1 MNRARLVLLPLL
13 ILLTGLSIT
22 WSVWDHERQAARREL
37 LSEFNFALGDAVSRI
52 EQRMATYE
60 QMLRGVQGMFA
71 ARGSLDLDAFHGY
84 LGAINADA
92 NFAGVQAIGV
102 VQWVPAERRDA
113 HMADMR
119 IRTGRHYAINPPGE
133 RNGYAPL
140 IAREPISG
148 AGNALLGFDSWAN
161 AARRLA
167 MEKSRDSGLAV
178 VSGKVQLA
186 SDAGAPPV
194 AGFVMYLPIY
204 ARGEPQDNVEDRRAH
219 LLGWVYAAFRMRD
232 VLASLYGEQPP
243 GLYLS
248 IYDGTQTSSEALLYG
263 SPEPKN
269 LEVISANEY
278 LVVGGH
284 DWTLSM
290 TAQPDFKARFGRNA
304 KLLIACT
311 GAGLSLL
318 LALLAWSLASGRSRA
333 MRLASKMTAEVRESE
348 AELRIAAVA
357 FDSLEGMMVTDADGT
372 ILRVN
377 SAFTECTGYTAE
389 DVIGRNPRI
398 LSSGRHDAAFFRDM
412 WDTIRRVGGWQGEIW
427 DRRKNGEIYPKWL
440 TITAVKADDGRVT
453 HYVGTHY
460 DITERKLAEEQIKEL
475 AFFDALTHLP
485 NRTLLRDRLRQV
497 IALSAQNH
505 THGALLFVDLDNF
518 KTLNDTLGHDK
529 GDLLLSQVARR
540 LLASVREGNTVAR
553 MGGDEFVIVLGD
565 LSRTRE
571 EAASETESAAE
582 KVLAALSSPY
592 YLEGTDFR
600 TTASIGA
607 TLFTGHETSIDE
619 LLKQSDLAM
628 YKSKESGRNAICFF
642 DPAMQT
648 VVMERAAL
656 EAALRRAIDEDQLLV
671 HYQAQVFN
679 GARVTGAEALVRWQ
693 HPEHGLVPPAE
704 FIPLAE
710 ETGLIL
716 AVGDKVLD
724 TACRQLAQWATRADR
739 AHLSIAVNVSAQQL
753 REENFVAT
761 VLDALARTGAEPSRL
776 KLELTE
782 SVLVDNVEDII
793 GKMML
798 LRTKGVVFSLDD
810 FGVGYSSLS
819 YLKRLPLGQLK
830 IDRSFVRDVL
840 DDPNDAVIARAIV
853 TLAQSLGLG
862 VIAEG
867 VETEAQR
874 QFLADAGCQAYQGYL
889 FCRPLPIEDFEVFA
903 DTFDSKE
910 WALETP

>member
-71 ARGSLDLDAFHGY
+71 ARGALDLDAFHGY

-102 VQWVPAERRDA
+102 VQWVPAQRRDA

-119 IRTGRHYAINPPGE
+119 TRAGRRYAIDPPGE

-148 AGNALLGFDSWAN
+148 AGNGLLGFDSWVH

-204 ARGEPQDNVEDRRAH
+204 ARGEPQENVADRRAH

-248 IYDGTQTSSEALLYG
+248 IYDGTHPSSESLLYR
-263 SPEPKN
+263 SSEPKN
-269 LEVISANEY
+269 VEVISANEY

-518 KTLNDTLGHDK
+518 KTLNDTHGHDI
-529 GDLLLSQVARR
+529 GDMLLKQVAQR
-540 LLASVREGNTVAR
+540 LQACVRHYDCVGR
-553 MGGDEFVIVLGD
+553 FGGDEFVLLLEHIG
-565 LSRTRE
+565 
-571 EAASETESAAE
+571 SETMDSATHAMNVAQ
-582 KVLAALSSPY
+582 KVLTALNAPY
-592 YLEGTDFR
+592 SLGVLQHRITP
-600 TTASIGA
+600 SIGIA
-607 TLFTGHETSIDE
+607 LIDEKTPSTGE
-619 LLKQSDLAM
+619 LLKRADMAM
-628 YKSKESGRNAICFF
+628 YKAKAEGRNAIRFF
-642 DPAMQT
+642 SPQMQEA
-648 VVMERAAL
+648 VNARAELEADLRQALAERAFYL
-656 EAALRRAIDEDQLLV
+656 D
-671 HYQAQVFN
+671 YQPQVDSDSHIY
-679 GARVTGAEALVRWQ
+679 GVEALLRWK
-693 HPEHGLVPPAE
+693 HPRRGQVSPSE

-710 ETGLIL
+710 ELGLIMEIGGWL
-716 AVGDKVLD
+716 LEE
-724 TACRQLAQWATRADR
+724 ACQQLVRWSKSEGIRDLV
-739 AHLSIAVNVSAQQL
+739 LSINVSARQFHHLSFTDQIIGTL
-753 REENFVAT
+753 SK
-761 VLDALARTGAEPSRL
+761 TGANPARL
-776 KLELTE
+776 KIEITE
-782 SVLVDNVEDII
+782 SMLIHDFDDTRQ
-793 GKMML
+793 KMMTL
-798 LRTKGVVFSLDD
+798 KAIGVQFALDD
-810 FGVGYSSLS
+810 FGTGYSSLA
-819 YLKRLPLGQLK
+819 YLQRLPLDQLK
-830 IDRSFVRDVL
+830 IDQSFVNHIMTDK
-840 DDPNDAVIARAIV
+840 NDAAITRSIIA
-853 TLAQSLGLG
+853 LARNLGLS

-867 VETEAQR
+867 VETEEQR
-874 QFLADAGCQAYQGYL
+874 RFLAEEGCANFQGYL
-889 FCRPLPIEDFEVFA
+889 YHKPLAANMVEAHVG
-903 DTFDSKE
+903 SSYRVH
-910 WALETP
+910 

>member
-1 MNRARLVLLPLL
+1 MNRARLILLPLL
-13 ILLTGLSIT
+13 ILLTGLAIT

-37 LSEFNFALGDAVSRI
+37 LSEFNFAMGDAVSRV
-52 EQRMATYE
+52 EQRMASYE
-60 QMLRGVQGMFA
+60 QLLRGVQGVFA
-71 ARGSLDLDAFHGY
+71 ARGTLDMQAFHEY
-84 LGAINADA
+84 LGAVNADA
-92 NFAGVQAIGV
+92 NFAGVQAIGIV
-102 VQWVPAERRDA
+102 KWVPASKLDA
-113 HMADMR
+113 HLAEMR
-119 IRTGRHYAINPPGE
+119 ERAGKRYAIDPPGT
-133 RNGYAPL
+133 RDGYAPL
-140 IAREPISG
+140 IGREPTISG
-148 AGNALLGFDSWAN
+148 FSTLLGFDAWNSAV
-161 AARRLA
+161 RRRA
-167 MEKSRDSGLAV
+167 MERSRDSGLAV
-178 VSGKVQLA
+178 VTGKVHLA
-186 SDAGAPPV
+186 TDSGVPSQP
-194 AGFVMYLPIY
+194 GFVMYLPIFE
-204 ARGEPQDNVEDRRAH
+204 AGQPQDTVEQRREH
-219 LLGWVYAAFRMRD
+219 VLGWVYAAFRMRD
-232 VLASLYGEQPP
+232 VLASLYGDQPP

-248 IYDGTQTSSEALLYG
+248 IYDGTRPSAESLLYRSSE
-263 SPEPKN
+263 PKGRD
-269 LEVISANEY
+269 VISANEY

-290 TAQPDFKARFGRNA
+290 TAQDDFKARFGRNA

-311 GAGLSLL
+311 GTGLSLL
-318 LALLAWSLASGRSRA
+318 LALLAWSLASGRQRA
-333 MRLASKMTAEVRESE
+333 MRFASKMTAELRESE

-377 SAFTECTGYTAE
+377 TAFTQCTGYSAE
-389 DVIGRNPRI
+389 EVVGRNPR
-398 LSSGRHDAAFFRDM
+398 LLGSGRHDAAFFREM
-412 WDTIRRVGGWQGEIW
+412 WETIHRVGGWQGEIW

-440 TITAVKADDGRVT
+440 TITAVTAQDGRVT
-453 HYVGTHY
+453 HYVGTHI

-485 NRTLLRDRLRQV
+485 NRTLLRDRLKQV
-497 IALSAQNH
+497 IAVSAQNH
-505 THGALLFVDLDNF
+505 SHGALLFVDLDNF

-529 GDLLLSQVARR
+529 GDLMLSQVAYR
-540 LLASVREGNTVAR
+540 LLSAVREGDTVAR
-553 MGGDEFVIVLGD
+553 MGGDEFVIVLGG
-565 LSRTRE
+565 LSRNRQ

-582 KVLAALSSPY
+582 KVLAALSRTY
-592 YLEGTDFR
+592 HLEGAEFR

-628 YKSKESGRNAICFF
+628 YKSKEGGRNAICFF

-656 EAALRRAIDEDQLLV
+656 EAALRRAIEGDELLV
-671 HYQAQVFN
+671 HYQAQVVN
-679 GARVTGAEALVRWQ
+679 GNRVTGAEALARWQ
-693 HPEHGLVPPAE
+693 HPEQGLVPPAE

-716 AVGDKVLD
+716 PLGARVLEM
-724 TACRQLAQWATRADR
+724 ACHQLAEWAARPER

-753 REENFVAT
+753 REVNFVSN
-761 VLDALARTGAEPSRL
+761 VLDVLSRTGADPHRL

-782 SVLVDNVEDII
+782 SVLVDDIEDTIR
-793 GKMML
+793 KMTL
-798 LRTKGVVFSLDD
+798 LRAKGVVFSLDD

-874 QFLADAGCQAYQGYL
+874 RFLADAGCHAYQGYL
-889 FCRPLPIEDFEVFA
+889 FCRPLPVDGFEAFA
-903 DTFDSKE
+903 DKFDSRE
-910 WALETP
+910 WAVETP

>member
-1 MNRARLVLLPLL
+1 MIRTRVILLPLL
-13 ILLTGLSIT
+13 ILVTGLAIT
-22 WSVWDHERQAARREL
+22 WSVWNHERQAARREL
-37 LSEFNFALGDAVSRI
+37 LSEFNFALGECVSRV

-84 LGAINADA
+84 LNAINADA

-102 VQWVPAERRDA
+102 MQWVPARERDA
-113 HMADMR
+113 HMAAMR
-119 IRTGRHYAINPPGE
+119 ARAGSRYAIRPPGE
-133 RNGYAPL
+133 RDSYAPV
-140 IAREPISG
+140 IGREPALDG
-148 AGNALLGFDSWAN
+148 HALLGFDGWASPE
-161 AARRLA
+161 RRLA
-167 MEKSRDSGLAV
+167 MEKSRDSGLPV
-178 VSGKVQLA
+178 VSAKVQLA
-186 SDAGAPPV
+186 SDSGAQPV
-194 AGFVMYLPIY
+194 PGFVMYLPVY
-204 ARGEPQDNVEDRRAH
+204 QRGAPQDNVDDRRAH

-248 IYDGTQTSSEALLYG
+248 IYDGIQPSPQALLYR
-263 SPEPKN
+263 SSEPKRPS
-269 LEVISANEY
+269 VISANEY

-290 TAQPDFKARFGRNA
+290 VAQDDFKARFGRNA
-304 KLLIACT
+304 KLLIAFT
-311 GAGLSLL
+311 GAGLSVL

-333 MRLASKMTAEVRESE
+333 LRLASKMTAELRESD

-377 SAFTECTGYTAE
+377 SAFTQCTGYMADE
-389 DVIGRNPRI
+389 VIGRNPRM
-398 LSSGRHDAAFFRDM
+398 LSSGRHDRAFYRDM
-412 WDTIRRVGGWQGEIW
+412 WDTIHRVGGWQGEIW

-440 TITAVKADDGRVT
+440 TITAVTAADGRVT

-485 NRTLLRDRLRQV
+485 NRTLLRDRLKQV

-505 THGALLFVDLDNF
+505 SHGALLFVDLDNF

-529 GDLLLSQVARR
+529 GDLLLGQVARR
-540 LLASVREGNTVAR
+540 LLASVREGDTVAR

-565 LSRTRE
+565 LSRNRD
-571 EAASETESAAE
+571 EAASETEAAAE
-582 KVLAALSSPY
+582 KVLAALSATY
-592 YLEGTDFR
+592 QLDGTEFR

-656 EAALRRAIDEDQLLV
+656 ETALRRAIDEDQLIV
-671 HYQAQVFN
+671 HYQAQVYD
-679 GARVTGAEALVRWQ
+679 GSRVTGAEALVRWL
-693 HPEHGLVPPAE
+693 HPEQGLVPPAE

-724 TACRQLAQWATRADR
+724 TACRQLAQWAMRADR

-753 REENFVAT
+753 REDNFVT
-761 VLDALARTGAEPSRL
+761 NVLDALARTGADPSRL

-782 SVLVDNVEDII
+782 SVLVDNVEDTIR
-793 GKMML
+793 KMTL
-798 LRTKGVVFSLDD
+798 LRAKGVVFSLDD
-810 FGVGYSSLS
+810 FGVGYSSLL

-853 TLAQSLGLG
+853 ALAQSLGLG

-867 VETEAQR
+867 VETQAQR
-874 QFLADAGCQAYQGYL
+874 HFLADAGCYAYQGYL
-889 FCRPLPIEDFEVFA
+889 FCRPLPIEAFEAFA
-903 DTFDSKE
+903 DTFDSRE
-910 WALETP
+910 WALEAP

>member
-1 MNRARLVLLPLL
+1 
-13 ILLTGLSIT
+13 
-22 WSVWDHERQAARREL
+22 
-37 LSEFNFALGDAVSRI
+37 
-52 EQRMATYE
+52 
-60 QMLRGVQGMFA
+60 
-71 ARGSLDLDAFHGY
+71 
-84 LGAINADA
+84 
-92 NFAGVQAIGV
+92 
-102 VQWVPAERRDA
+102 
-113 HMADMR
+113 
-119 IRTGRHYAINPPGE
+119 
-133 RNGYAPL
+133 
-140 IAREPISG
+140 
-148 AGNALLGFDSWAN
+148 
-161 AARRLA
+161 
-167 MEKSRDSGLAV
+167 
-178 VSGKVQLA
+178 
-186 SDAGAPPV
+186 
-194 AGFVMYLPIY
+194 
-204 ARGEPQDNVEDRRAH
+204 
-219 LLGWVYAAFRMRD
+219 
-232 VLASLYGEQPP
+232 
-243 GLYLS
+243 
-248 IYDGTQTSSEALLYG
+248 
-263 SPEPKN
+263 
-269 LEVISANEY
+269 
-278 LVVGGH
+278 
-284 DWTLSM
+284 
-290 TAQPDFKARFGRNA
+290 
-304 KLLIACT
+304 
-311 GAGLSLL
+311 
-318 LALLAWSLASGRSRA
+318 
-333 MRLASKMTAEVRESE
+333 
-348 AELRIAAVA
+348 
-357 FDSLEGMMVTDADGT
+357 
-372 ILRVN
+372 
-377 SAFTECTGYTAE
+377 
-389 DVIGRNPRI
+389 
-398 LSSGRHDAAFFRDM
+398 
-412 WDTIRRVGGWQGEIW
+412 
-427 DRRKNGEIYPKWL
+427 
-440 TITAVKADDGRVT
+440 
-453 HYVGTHY
+453 
-460 DITERKLAEEQIKEL
+460 
-475 AFFDALTHLP
+475 
-485 NRTLLRDRLRQV
+485 
-497 IALSAQNH
+497 
-505 THGALLFVDLDNF
+505 
-518 KTLNDTLGHDK
+518 
-529 GDLLLSQVARR
+529 
-540 LLASVREGNTVAR
+540 
-553 MGGDEFVIVLGD
+553 MGGDEFVVVLGD
-565 LSRTRE
+565 LSRIRE
-571 EAASETESAAE
+571 EAASETEGAAE

-679 GARVTGAEALVRWQ
+679 GNRVTGAEALVRWQ

-716 AVGDKVLD
+716 SVGDKVLD
-724 TACRQLAQWATRADR
+724 TACRQLAQWAQRADR

-867 VETEAQR
+867 VETEAQW

>member
-1 MNRARLVLLPLL
+1 MSRARLVLLPLV

-22 WSVWDHERQAARREL
+22 WSVWDHERQAVRREL

-84 LGAINADA
+84 VGAVNADA
-92 NFAGVQAIGV
+92 SVAGMQALGV
-102 VQWVPAERRDA
+102 VQWVPAQRHDA
-113 HMADMR
+113 HIAEMHGR
-119 IRTGRHYAINPPGE
+119 IGRHYSIDPLGE
-133 RNGYAPL
+133 RDGYAPVV
-140 IAREPISG
+140 AREPVY
-148 AGNALLGFDSWAN
+148 ADPNALLGYDSWASPV
-161 AARRLA
+161 RRLA

-186 SDAGAPPV
+186 SDSDARPV
-194 AGFVMYLPIY
+194 AGFVMYLPVY
-204 ARGEPQDNVEDRRAH
+204 ERGAPQDTVEDRRAH

-232 VLASLYGEQPP
+232 VLASLYGDQPP
-243 GLYLS
+243 GLFLS
-248 IYDGTQTSSEALLYG
+248 IYDGTQPSSESLLYR
-263 SPEPKN
+263 SAEPKQR
-269 LEVISANEY
+269 EVISANEY

-290 TAQPDFKARFGRNA
+290 TALPDFKARFGHNA

-357 FDSLEGMMVTDADGT
+357 FDSLEGMMVTDAGGT

-377 SAFTECTGYTAE
+377 SAFTKCTGYSAE
-389 DVIGRNPRI
+389 DVIGRNPRL
-398 LSSGRHDAAFFRDM
+398 LSSGRHDAAFFREM
-412 WDTIRRVGGWQGEIW
+412 WETIRRVGGWQGEIW

-453 HYVGTHY
+453 HYIGTHY

-485 NRTLLRDRLRQV
+485 NRTLLRDRLKQV

-505 THGALLFVDLDNF
+505 SHGALLFVDLDNF

-529 GDLLLSQVARR
+529 GDMLLGQVAGR
-540 LLASVREGNTVAR
+540 LLASVREGDTVAR
-553 MGGDEFVIVLGD
+553 MGGDEFVIVLSD
-565 LSRTRE
+565 LSRSRD
-571 EAASETESAAE
+571 EAASETEGAAE
-582 KVLAALSSPY
+582 KVLAALSNPY
-592 YLEGTDFR
+592 YLAGTDFR

-679 GARVTGAEALVRWQ
+679 GNRVTGAEALVRWQ
-693 HPEHGLVPPAE
+693 HPQHGLVPPAE

-716 AVGDKVLD
+716 ALGDKVLD
-724 TACRQLAQWATRADR
+724 KACRQLAQWSLRADR

-753 REENFVAT
+753 REDSFVT
-761 VLDALARTGAEPSRL
+761 SVLDALARTGADPSRL

-793 GKMML
+793 RKMTL

-840 DDPNDAVIARAIV
+840 DDPNDAVIARTIV
-853 TLAQSLGLG
+853 ALAQSLGLG

-867 VETEAQR
+867 VETQAQR
-874 QFLADAGCQAYQGYL
+874 KFLADAGCHAYQGYL
-889 FCRPLPIEDFEVFA
+889 FCRPLPIEDFEAFT
-903 DTFDSKE
+903 DTFDSQE
-910 WALETP
+910 PALETP